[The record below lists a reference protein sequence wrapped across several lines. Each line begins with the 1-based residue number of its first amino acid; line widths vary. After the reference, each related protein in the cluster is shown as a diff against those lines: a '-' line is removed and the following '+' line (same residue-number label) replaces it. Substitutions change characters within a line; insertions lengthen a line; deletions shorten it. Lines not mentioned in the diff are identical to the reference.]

1 MLEELPTAG
10 HAQFAAAE
18 EDDMD
23 HELRSQKPELN
34 YLYQSNVLQVDKDH
48 VTDVIEEK
56 LRGIQ
61 AQDTIKPVQVDSMD
75 LIEAQRDQLYFN
87 AVDGLACALE
97 AIPSSE
103 IQKNGEQLD

>member
-18 EDDMD
+18 KDDMD
-23 HELRSQKPELN
+23 HELRSQKSEAN
-34 YLYQSNVLQVDKDH
+34 YLYQSHVLQVNKDH

-61 AQDTIKPVQVDSMD
+61 DQDTIKPVQIDSVD
-75 LIEAQRDQLYFN
+75 LIEAQRDNLDFN
-87 AVDGLACALE
+87 AVDDLACALE
-97 AIPSSE
+97 VIPSTES
-103 IQKNGEQLD
+103 QKNGEQLD